1 VTRLKAL
8 PKAIIIILVV
18 GILGFVATKLDIG
31 KFLTSKPDFAS
42 LTKQAPPKQASTQ
55 AANSQQGVAPAVID
69 ASHLAISI
77 NSFHGFAPGILAN
90 GGSLTTRPGSIFDKL
105 GLNLK
110 LVIQDNIP
118 AANEILTSGVAQC
131 WWRTSDFWAQEQPN
145 LRNAGY
151 DGRAVMVV
159 DNTQGA
165 DAVIARDRNIR
176 SIEDLAGKSVALLQ
190 FTPSHGL
197 LVDAIENSSLTG
209 KKKASVKLVFINADE
224 GTAGVR
230 AALESGAV
238 DAAVLF
244 DPDLSLALKNTGS
257 HVIYSTK
264 QATNLIFDT
273 IVCDKRLLDTQAGQQ
288 AVHKLVTGWMQGV
301 DLARADLGAAAQAV
315 TQTMEMYGALAKAE
329 SPAFIKELF
338 NNLVLTNVT
347 DNARILGLTG
357 DTNHYERVYRQFD
370 QVYRAAGALA
380 NPNSPVIDPAQSF
393 DYRYIKSLIT
403 AQTAQAVEQSAPTFT
418 DTAREQTRLATL
430 TKPIQINF
438 SSGSAELN
446 ARAKQT
452 IDKEMVPFLDN
463 NGSAYIELSG
473 NADSTGSAAANR
485 ALSLARAQ
493 AVATYLVKQW
503 EIPAARLK
511 VVGNGSD
518 KPICNE
524 ASPEGLSLD
533 ECRALNRTTRVGV
546 LSR

>member
-31 KFLTSKPDFAS
+31 KFLTSKTDFAS
-42 LTKQAPPKQASTQ
+42 LAKQALPKQASPQ
-55 AANSQQGVAPAVID
+55 AANAQQGVAPAAVD

-257 HVIYSTK
+257 HVIYST
-264 QATNLIFDT
+264 
-273 IVCDKRLLDTQAGQQ
+273 
-288 AVHKLVTGWMQGV
+288 
-301 DLARADLGAAAQAV
+301 
-315 TQTMEMYGALAKAE
+315 
-329 SPAFIKELF
+329 
-338 NNLVLTNVT
+338 
-347 DNARILGLTG
+347 
-357 DTNHYERVYRQFD
+357 
-370 QVYRAAGALA
+370 
-380 NPNSPVIDPAQSF
+380 
-393 DYRYIKSLIT
+393 
-403 AQTAQAVEQSAPTFT
+403 
-418 DTAREQTRLATL
+418 
-430 TKPIQINF
+430 
-438 SSGSAELN
+438 
-446 ARAKQT
+446 
-452 IDKEMVPFLDN
+452 
-463 NGSAYIELSG
+463 
-473 NADSTGSAAANR
+473 
-485 ALSLARAQ
+485 
-493 AVATYLVKQW
+493 
-503 EIPAARLK
+503 
-511 VVGNGSD
+511 
-518 KPICNE
+518 
-524 ASPEGLSLD
+524 
-533 ECRALNRTTRVGV
+533 
-546 LSR
+546 

>member
-1 VTRLKAL
+1 LKTL
-8 PKAIIIILVV
+8 PKAILILAVV
-18 GILGFVATKLDIG
+18 GCLGYIATKLDVGQFLSSQTGAG
-31 KFLTSKPDFAS
+31 KQT
-42 LTKQAPPKQASTQ
+42 
-55 AANSQQGVAPAVID
+55 AAQGNPSQGTAGTNNSQQPTSAD
-69 ASHLAISI
+69 ANHLAISI

-118 AANEILTSGVAQC
+118 AASEILTSRVAQC

-145 LRNAGY
+145 LRNSGY
-151 DGRAVMVV
+151 DGRAVVV
-159 DNTQGA
+159 IDNTQGA
-165 DAVIARDRNIR
+165 DAVIAKDPNIR

-197 LVDAIENSSLTG
+197 LLDAIENSSLTG
-209 KKKASVKLVFINADE
+209 KRKASVKLVFINADE

-244 DPDLSLALKNTGS
+244 DPDLSLAIKSTRA

-273 IVCDKRLLDTQAGQQ
+273 IVCDKRLLDTAAGQQ
-288 AVHKLVTGWMQGV
+288 AIQKLVTGWMQGV
-301 DLARADLGAAAQAV
+301 DLARSDLAGAAQAV
-315 TQTMEMYGALAKAE
+315 TQSMEVYGTLAKTE
-329 SPAFIKELF
+329 SQAFIKNLF
-338 NNLVLTNVT
+338 NNLVLTDIT

-380 NPNSPVIDPAQSF
+380 NPSSPVIDPAQSF
-393 DYRYIKSLIT
+393 DYRYIRSLIT
-403 AQTAQAVEQSAPTFT
+403 AQTAAAVQRSEPVFT
-418 DTAREQTRLATL
+418 ENARERDRPATL

-438 SSGSAELN
+438 ASGSAELN
-446 ARAKQT
+446 ARAKKM
-452 IDKEMVPFLDN
+452 IDTEMVPFLDN
-463 NGSAYIELSG
+463 NGGAYIELSG
-473 NADSTGSAAANR
+473 NADSTGSAAVNKP
-485 ALSLARAQ
+485 LSLARAQ
-493 AVATYLVKQW
+493 AVAAYLMQQW

-524 ASPEGLSLD
+524 GSPEGLSLD
-533 ECRALNRTTRVGV
+533 ECRALNRTTRIGI